1 MNMSKIKTFDQYLEE
16 RFNGEDVMPDDFF
29 EVVGD
34 SRPTQLLVSLTK
46 TVTTDSPE
54 VKGWDVMSELQK
66 EMLSAID
73 GIDGFRFAGDGFNR
87 NEDEN
92 GAFTIV
98 ANIKL
103 LYFLPE
109 DGDPVDLDA
118 VFRGISGDTEV
129 EVSEVE

>member
-1 MNMSKIKTFDQYLEE
+1 MSKNIKSFDQYLSE
-16 RFNGEDVMPDDFF
+16 RFHEEEMPDDFF

-54 VKGWDVMSELQK
+54 VKGWNVMSELQK
-66 EMLSAID
+66 EMMSAID
-73 GIDGFRFAGDGFNR
+73 GIDGFRFAGDSFSR
-87 NEDEN
+87 NEDES

-109 DGDPVDLDA
+109 DGDPVDMDA
-118 VFRGISGDTEV
+118 VFRGLSGDTEF

>member
-1 MNMSKIKTFDQYLEE
+1 MSKNIKSFDQYLSE
-16 RFNGEDVMPDDFF
+16 RFHEEEMPDDFF

-66 EMLSAID
+66 EMMNAID
-73 GIDGFRFAGDGFNR
+73 GIDGFRFAGDSFNR

-109 DGDPVDLDA
+109 DGDPVDMDA
-118 VFRGISGDTEV
+118 VFRGLSGDTEV

>member
-1 MNMSKIKTFDQYLEE
+1 MENIKSFDQYLSE
-16 RFNGEDVMPDDFF
+16 RFNEEEMPMPDDFF

-54 VKGWDVMSELQK
+54 TKGWDVMSELQK
-66 EMLSAID
+66 EMMSAIE

-98 ANIKL
+98 ANVKL

-109 DGDPVDLDA
+109 DGDPVDMDA
-118 VFRGISGDTEV
+118 VFRGLSGDTEV

>member
-1 MNMSKIKTFDQYLEE
+1 MSKNIKSFDQYLSE
-16 RFNGEDVMPDDFF
+16 RFHEEVMPDDFF

-66 EMLSAID
+66 EMMSAID
-73 GIDGFRFAGDGFNR
+73 GIKGFRFAGDSFNR

-109 DGDPVDLDA
+109 DGDPVDMDA
-118 VFRGISGDTEV
+118 VFRGLSGDTEV

>member
-1 MNMSKIKTFDQYLEE
+1 MSNNIKSFDQYLEE
-16 RFNGEDVMPDDFF
+16 RFHEEEMPDDFF

-34 SRPTQLLVSLTK
+34 SKPTQLLVSLTK

-54 VKGWDVMSELQK
+54 TKGWDVLEPLQK

-73 GIDGFRFAGDGFNR
+73 GIDGFRFAGDSFNR

-109 DGDPVDLDA
+109 DGDPVDMDA
-118 VFRGISGDTEV
+118 VFRGLSGGTEV

>member
-1 MNMSKIKTFDQYLEE
+1 MSKNIKSFDQYLSE
-16 RFNGEDVMPDDFF
+16 RFQEEEMPDDFF

-54 VKGWDVMSELQK
+54 VKGWDVMSELQQ
-66 EMLSAID
+66 EMMSAIE

-109 DGDPVDLDA
+109 DGDPVDMDA
-118 VFRGISGDTEV
+118 VFRGLSGDTEV